1 MWHVYTLS
9 FVQHV
14 APLCEICILTMI
26 CLLYRKTVAVVGSGP
41 AGMAAADQLN
51 KAGHMVTVL
60 ERADR
65 IGGLMMYGVPNMKTD
80 KVHVV
85 QRRVDLMAAEGVQF
99 VVNAHVGVDPAYSVE
114 SLRSDYDSL
123 LLACGSTKPRF
134 LSKPTMKIHIYQIY
148 PSKFYT

>member
-1 MWHVYTLS
+1 MYALLS
-9 FVQHV
+9 VVQHV
-14 APLCEICILTMI
+14 APLCETCMLTRI
-26 CLLYRKTVAVVGSGP
+26 CLLYRKKVAVVGSGP
-41 AGMAAADQLN
+41 AGLAAADQLN
-51 KAGHMVTVL
+51 KAGHTVTVL

-80 KVHVV
+80 KVHIV

-114 SLRSDYDSL
+114 SLRSNYDSL

-134 LSKPTMKIHIYQIY
+134 PSKPTMKVYIYQIY